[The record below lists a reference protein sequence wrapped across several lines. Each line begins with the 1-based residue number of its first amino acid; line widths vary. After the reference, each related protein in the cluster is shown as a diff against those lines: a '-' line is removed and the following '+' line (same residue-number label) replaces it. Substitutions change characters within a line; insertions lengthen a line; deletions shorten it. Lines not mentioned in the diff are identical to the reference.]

1 MIYEGLAVLECTL
14 KCFLQ
19 PREKTRRIS
28 ESNGTYISHNA
39 HIGEELTGKSRAKIK
54 SRKL

>member
-39 HIGEELTGKSRAKIK
+39 HIGEELTGKSPAKIK